1 LERRKDNAA
10 ALRALRFAEKRE
22 FCHGGHRGHGERGS
36 DEWRVMSGEKDGKQA
51 LASQT
56 PPGMTVF
63 YLFGGVAYVNFGH
76 YGSWFDFLFSI
87 S

>member
-1 LERRKDNAA
+1 
-10 ALRALRFAEKRE
+10 
-22 FCHGGHRGHGERGS
+22 
-36 DEWRVMSGEKDGKQA
+36 MSGEKDGKQA

-56 PPGMTVF
+56 PPGMTVL